1 MKVGNNYHWT
11 LLAKEKS
18 TDPTPTVPIY
28 AQPTSAYVQMPL
40 VNKEMGFAQMGK
52 LHERVREQQTWA
64 WDDCG
69 TRCEQYQQFKD
80 KGQKKYPVWGR
91 INGEYLKMQ
100 GDNSFAFKSKTGF
113 VQFGVDIDNQ
123 DNLQDGSRRHNGAML
138 TYGWGSTD
146 FFDKNRA
153 QNGFV
158 VNDKFTGKADTDML
172 SLGGYSTW
180 YARNGTYLDLV
191 GNVSWLHNK
200 YLSRDGIKA
209 NQNGYGLGLSAEVGR
224 PWRIGESQWQIEP
237 QAQLSYQYIHLNG
250 FNDDVREVKGQSL
263 NGVRGRIGARLAW
276 NAQAEQLRT
285 KTFYLTANVL
295 HDFNGTQPSA
305 TLGREEVQESYGRT
319 WGEVGLGAQTAL
331 GKATYLF
338 GDVRY
343 QHSLNGKKGA
353 LGGTQ
358 REGYHGRIG
367 VRHTW

>member
-1 MKVGNNYHWT
+1 MQT
-11 LLAKEKS
+11 
-18 TDPTPTVPIY
+18 
-28 AQPTSAYVQMPL
+28 PL

-52 LHERVREQQTWA
+52 LHERVSEQQTWA

-80 KGQKKYPVWGR
+80 KDQKKYPVWGR
-91 INGEYLKMQ
+91 LNGEYLKLQ
-100 GDNSFAFKSKTGF
+100 GDNRFALRSKSGF

-123 DNLQDGSRRHNGAML
+123 VNLQDGSRRHNGAML

-146 FFDKNRA
+146 YFDRDRV
-153 QNGFV
+153 QNGV
-158 VNDKFTGKADTDML
+158 VVSDKYTGKAETDML

-191 GNVSWLHNK
+191 GNLSWLHNK
-200 YLSRDGIKA
+200 YRSRDGIKA
-209 NQNGYGLGLSAEVGR
+209 SQNGYGLGLSAEVGR

-237 QAQLSYQYIHLNG
+237 QAQLSYQRIHLNS
-250 FNDDVREVKGQSL
+250 FNDGVRNVGGQSMDGL
-263 NGVRGRIGARLAW
+263 RGRIGARLAW
-276 NAQAEQLRT
+276 NAQGDELRT
-285 KTFYLTANVL
+285 KSFYLTANLL
-295 HDFNGTQPSA
+295 HDFKGSNASA
-305 TLGREEVQESYGRT
+305 TMGRETVQESYGRT

-331 GKATYLF
+331 SKATYLY

-343 QHSLNGKKGA
+343 QRSLDGNKGA
-353 LGGTQ
+353 LGGAQ